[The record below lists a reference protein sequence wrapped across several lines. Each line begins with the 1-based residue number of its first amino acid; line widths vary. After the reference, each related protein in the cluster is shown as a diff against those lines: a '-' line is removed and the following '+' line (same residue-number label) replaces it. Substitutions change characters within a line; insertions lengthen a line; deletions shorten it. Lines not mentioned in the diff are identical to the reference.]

1 MIKRYITFF
10 RKKENE
16 NFYSDPN
23 TNWKFDRLTVDS
35 KFYETPY
42 EVNWTFLAYVEYPD
56 NTLLSTIDNFIVEN
70 SEYNFTFLTEEEAN
84 EFLSNLWDVSV
95 KDFIFTDNRPLEIY

>member
-1 MIKRYITFF
+1 MKRYITYK

-42 EVNWTFLAYVEYPD
+42 EVDWVFLAYVEYPD
-56 NTLLSTIDNFIVEN
+56 ETTVEEIEYFRN
-70 SEYNFTFLTEEEAN
+70 LDPAYNFTFITEEQAN
-84 EFLSNLWDVSV
+84 ELLANLWDVSV
-95 KDFIFTDNRPLEIY
+95 SNFQFNDNRPLEIY

>member
-1 MIKRYITFF
+1 MKRYITYT

-23 TNWKFDRLTVDS
+23 TNWNFEKQTTGS

-42 EVNWTFLAYVEYPD
+42 ELEWIFLAYVEYPD
-56 NTLLSTIDNFIVEN
+56 SIPLSVIDELIMIN
-70 SEYNFTFLTEEEAN
+70 SEYNFKFINEEEAN
-84 EFLSNLWDVSV
+84 KFLKQISELISV
-95 KDFIFTDNRPLEIY
+95 KDFVFEDNRPLDI